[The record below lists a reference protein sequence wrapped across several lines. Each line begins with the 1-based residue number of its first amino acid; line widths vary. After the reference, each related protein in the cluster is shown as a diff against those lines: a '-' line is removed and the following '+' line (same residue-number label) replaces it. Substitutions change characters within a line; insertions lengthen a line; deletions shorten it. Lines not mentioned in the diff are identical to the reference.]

1 MVPYLCADFRSARRF
16 SAMIA
21 LQVFAVLALV
31 GVNAFFSAAEF
42 SLVAVRQS
50 RVRQLV
56 EKGDA
61 RAKIVEHLLSDLSQ
75 VVSGVQVGI
84 TLASLSLGYLG
95 EVTLAGILS
104 PLVLAIPRPWA
115 AIVAHG
121 VAMVMAFGLLTVLQV
136 VLGELVPKSLSLARA
151 ERVALLI
158 ARPFQWFLN
167 TFSWAIN
174 LLDGFAEKIVLA
186 LGVVSPHNH
195 TLVRST
201 EELQVMVQ
209 QARDRG
215 LLPAT
220 EVKFIQAAMELGQV
234 QVREVMVP
242 RPDVHALPANASLD
256 DTMTMFAT
264 TQRSRIPV
272 YENSLDQILG
282 FVHIKD
288 MIWVLLERSRRAED
302 GQPLPEFRLRSVL
315 RDVLIVPE
323 SKPVSELLLEFRS
336 RRTGLAMVVDEFG
349 SILGL
354 ATLEDILEQMVG
366 EIHDEFDVVERPLTL
381 PDGGMIFDAAIKI
394 RELAARYN
402 IILPDDPS
410 YETIGG
416 FVLNRLGFIPH
427 GGESFE
433 ADGYRFTVMEM
444 DHRRVS
450 RLKIK
455 PLPPAIVPS
464 LASESAPRSAEAV
477 HAEPQDANA
486 RRQPSAEV
494 LEMPA
499 PSASTSD
506 SHIAKKSRR
515 TARKK
520 SAKPH
525 DATVVP
531 SPDEPAPDSP
541 SSGPAHK

>member
-1 MVPYLCADFRSARRF
+1 
-16 SAMIA
+16 MIA
-21 LQVFAVLALV
+21 LQLFAVLALV
-31 GVNAFFSAAEF
+31 CINAFFSAAEF

-50 RVRQLV
+50 RIRQLV
-56 EKGDA
+56 EQGDA
-61 RAKIVEHLLSDLSQ
+61 RAKIVEHLLSDLSR

-95 EVTLAGILS
+95 EVTLAKVLS
-104 PLVLAIPRPWA
+104 PLLLAIPSPWA
-115 AIVAHG
+115 ALAAHTI
-121 VAMVMAFGLLTVLQV
+121 ALVMAFGLLTILQV

-167 TFSWAIN
+167 TFRWAID
-174 LLDGFAEKIVLA
+174 LLDRFAEKIVLA
-186 LGVVSPHNH
+186 LGVVAPHSH

-242 RPDVHALPANASLD
+242 RPDVHALPASANLD

-323 SKPVSELLLEFRS
+323 SKPVSELLWEFRS

-366 EIHDEFDVVERPLTL
+366 EIHDEFDVVERPLNL

-394 RELAARYN
+394 RELEARYN
-402 IILPDDPS
+402 LVVPEDPS

-416 FVLNRLGFIPH
+416 FVLNRLGFIPR

-433 ADGYRFTVMEM
+433 ADGFRFTVMEM

-450 RLKIK
+450 RVKMK
-455 PLPPAIVPS
+455 PLRATGAAAVGAEDPS
-464 LASESAPRSAEAV
+464 RGEPGGAEARDGKAAGANDSAVADSAKLRSAKAPR
-477 HAEPQDANA
+477 
-486 RRQPSAEV
+486 
-494 LEMPA
+494 
-499 PSASTSD
+499 
-506 SHIAKKSRR
+506 
-515 TARKK
+515 
-520 SAKPH
+520 
-525 DATVVP
+525 
-531 SPDEPAPDSP
+531 
-541 SSGPAHK
+541 

>member
-1 MVPYLCADFRSARRF
+1 
-16 SAMIA
+16 MIA
-21 LQVFAVLALV
+21 LQLFAVLALV
-31 GVNAFFSAAEF
+31 CINAFFSAAEF

-50 RVRQLV
+50 RIRQLV
-56 EKGDA
+56 EQGDA
-61 RAKIVEHLLSDLSQ
+61 RAKIVEHLLSDLSR

-95 EVTLAGILS
+95 EVTLAKVLS
-104 PLVLAIPRPWA
+104 PLLLAIPSPWA
-115 AIVAHG
+115 ALAAHTI
-121 VAMVMAFGLLTVLQV
+121 ALVMAFGLLTILQV

-167 TFSWAIN
+167 TFRWAID
-174 LLDGFAEKIVLA
+174 LLDRFAEKIVLA
-186 LGVVSPHNH
+186 LGVVAPHSH

-242 RPDVHALPANASLD
+242 RPDVHALPASANLD

-288 MIWVLLERSRRAED
+288 MIWVLLERSRRAAD

-323 SKPVSELLLEFRS
+323 SKPVSELLWEFRS

-366 EIHDEFDVVERPLTL
+366 EIHDEFDVVERPLNL

-394 RELAARYN
+394 RELEARYN
-402 IILPDDPS
+402 LVVPEDPS

-416 FVLNRLGFIPH
+416 FVLNRLGFIPR

-433 ADGYRFTVMEM
+433 ADGFRFTVMEM

-450 RLKIK
+450 RVKMK
-455 PLPPAIVPS
+455 PLRATGAAAVGAEDPS
-464 LASESAPRSAEAV
+464 RGEPGGAEARDGKAAGANDSAVADSAKLRSAKAPR
-477 HAEPQDANA
+477 
-486 RRQPSAEV
+486 
-494 LEMPA
+494 
-499 PSASTSD
+499 
-506 SHIAKKSRR
+506 
-515 TARKK
+515 
-520 SAKPH
+520 
-525 DATVVP
+525 
-531 SPDEPAPDSP
+531 
-541 SSGPAHK
+541 

>member
-1 MVPYLCADFRSARRF
+1 
-16 SAMIA
+16 MIA
-21 LQVFAVLALV
+21 LQLFAVFALV
-31 GVNAFFSAAEF
+31 CINAFFSAAEF

-61 RAKIVEHLLSDLSQ
+61 RARIVEHLLSDLSQ

-104 PLVLAIPRPWA
+104 PLLLAIPSPWA
-115 AIVAHG
+115 AIAAHTVALII
-121 VAMVMAFGLLTVLQV
+121 AFGLLTILQV

-158 ARPFQWFLN
+158 ARPFQWFLT
-167 TFSWAIN
+167 TFRWAID

-186 LGVVSPHNH
+186 LGVVAPHSH

-242 RPDVHALPANASLD
+242 RPDMHALPVNANLE

-272 YENSLDQILG
+272 YESSLDQILG

-288 MIWVLLERSRRAED
+288 MIWVLLERARRAEES
-302 GQPLPEFRLRSVL
+302 QPLPEFRLRSVL

-394 RELAARYN
+394 RELEARYN
-402 IILPDDPS
+402 IVVPEDPS

-416 FVLNRLGFIPH
+416 FVLNRLGFIPR

-433 ADGYRFTVMEM
+433 ADGFRFTVMEM

-450 RLKIK
+450 RVKLK
-455 PLPPAIVPS
+455 PLRTSAVDTESKETVAPEAERGRGQDNTATPSAAEKLATRKTEAASGAPAVAHP
-464 LASESAPRSAEAV
+464 AKAPR
-477 HAEPQDANA
+477 
-486 RRQPSAEV
+486 
-494 LEMPA
+494 
-499 PSASTSD
+499 
-506 SHIAKKSRR
+506 
-515 TARKK
+515 
-520 SAKPH
+520 
-525 DATVVP
+525 
-531 SPDEPAPDSP
+531 
-541 SSGPAHK
+541 

>member
-1 MVPYLCADFRSARRF
+1 
-16 SAMIA
+16 MIA
-21 LQVFAVLALV
+21 LQLFAVLALV
-31 GVNAFFSAAEF
+31 GINAFFSAAEF
-42 SLVAVRQS
+42 SLIAVRQS

-56 EKGDA
+56 EQGDA
-61 RAKIVEHLLSDLSQ
+61 RARVVEALLTDLTR

-95 EVTLAGILS
+95 EITLAGILS
-104 PLVLAIPRPWA
+104 PLVQAIPRPWA
-115 AIVAHG
+115 AVIAHG
-121 VAMVMAFGLLTVLQV
+121 TALAVAFGLLTILQV

-158 ARPFQWFLN
+158 ARPFSWFLN
-167 TFSWAIN
+167 TFRWAIDF
-174 LLDGFAEKIVLA
+174 LDHSAEKFVGA
-186 LGVVSPHNH
+186 LGVVSPHSH

-201 EELQVMVQ
+201 EELQVMIQ

-215 LLPAT
+215 LLPAA
-220 EVKFIQAAMELGQV
+220 EVKFIQAAMELGQI
-234 QVREVMVP
+234 QAREVMVP
-242 RPDVHALPANASLD
+242 RPDVHALPASATLE

-272 YENSLDQILG
+272 YEATLDHILG

-288 MIWVLLERSRRAED
+288 MIWILLDRARRAED
-302 GQPLPEFRLRSVL
+302 HQPLAEFNLRTVL
-315 RDVLIVPE
+315 RDALIVPE
-323 SKPVSELLLEFRS
+323 TKPVSELLLEFRA
-336 RRTGLAMVVDEFG
+336 RRTGLAMIVDEFG

-402 IILPDDPS
+402 IILPEDPS
-410 YETIGG
+410 YETVGG
-416 FVLNRLGFIPH
+416 FVLTRLGFIPR
-427 GGESFE
+427 GSESFE

-455 PLPPAIVPS
+455 PLPPAIVSSPS
-464 LASESAPRSAEAV
+464 DATAPQSAEIAR
-477 HAEPQDANA
+477 AENQAASADH
-486 RRQPSAEV
+486 QPSSEV
-494 LEMPA
+494 LEIPA
-499 PSASTSD
+499 RSTSAAD
-506 SHIAKKSRR
+506 SRIAKKNRR

-520 SAKPH
+520 SAKAH
-525 DATVVP
+525 DATDVP

>member
-1 MVPYLCADFRSARRF
+1 
-16 SAMIA
+16 MIA
-21 LQVFAVLALV
+21 LQLFAVLALV
-31 GVNAFFSAAEF
+31 CINAFFSAAEF

-61 RAKIVEHLLSDLSQ
+61 RAKIVEQLLSDLSQ

-104 PLVLAIPRPWA
+104 PLLLAIPSPWA
-115 AIVAHG
+115 AIAAHSIAL
-121 VAMVMAFGLLTVLQV
+121 VIAFGMLTVLQV

-158 ARPFQWFLN
+158 ARPFQWFLT
-167 TFSWAIN
+167 TFRWAID
-174 LLDGFAEKIVLA
+174 LLDRFAEKIVLA
-186 LGVVSPHNH
+186 LGVVAPHSH

-242 RPDVHALPANASLD
+242 RPDMHALPASANLE

-288 MIWVLLERSRRAED
+288 MIWVLLERARRAED
-302 GQPLPEFRLRSVL
+302 SQPLPEFRLRSVL

-366 EIHDEFDVVERPLTL
+366 EIHDEFDVVERPLNL

-394 RELAARYN
+394 RELEARYN
-402 IILPDDPS
+402 IVVPEDPS
-410 YETIGG
+410 YESIGG
-416 FVLNRLGFIPH
+416 FVLNRLGFIPR

-433 ADGYRFTVMEM
+433 ADGFRFTVMEM

-450 RLKIK
+450 RVKMK
-455 PLPPAIVPS
+455 PLHTKTDPGPTAQQGGGPGFTAPAS
-464 LASESAPRSAEAV
+464 ASEKPGATKSAFANDVAATPRPAKAPR
-477 HAEPQDANA
+477 
-486 RRQPSAEV
+486 
-494 LEMPA
+494 
-499 PSASTSD
+499 
-506 SHIAKKSRR
+506 
-515 TARKK
+515 
-520 SAKPH
+520 
-525 DATVVP
+525 
-531 SPDEPAPDSP
+531 
-541 SSGPAHK
+541 

>member
-1 MVPYLCADFRSARRF
+1 
-16 SAMIA
+16 MIV
-21 LQVFAVLALV
+21 LQLFAVLALV
-31 GVNAFFSAAEF
+31 CINAFFSAAEF

-104 PLVLAIPRPWA
+104 PLLLAIPSPWA
-115 AIVAHG
+115 AIAAHSIAL
-121 VAMVMAFGLLTVLQV
+121 VIAFGLLTVLQV

-158 ARPFQWFLN
+158 ARPFQWFLT
-167 TFSWAIN
+167 TFRWAID
-174 LLDGFAEKIVLA
+174 LLDSSAEKIVLA
-186 LGVVSPHNH
+186 LGVVAPHSH

-242 RPDVHALPANASLD
+242 RPDMHALPASANLE

-272 YENSLDQILG
+272 YETSLDQILG

-288 MIWVLLERSRRAED
+288 MIWVLLERARRADEN
-302 GQPLPEFRLRSVL
+302 QPQAEFRLRSVL

-366 EIHDEFDVVERPLTL
+366 EIHDEFDVVEGPLNL

-394 RELAARYN
+394 RELEARYN
-402 IILPDDPS
+402 LVVPEDPS

-416 FVLNRLGFIPH
+416 IRAEPAGIYSARGREFRGRRLSLYGDGNGSPARVAH
-427 GGESFE
+427 KDETAAAGGWLQAHRPRAMPQQPARRE
-433 ADGYRFTVMEM
+433 AGKNGL
-444 DHRRVS
+444 RRIQ
-450 RLKIK
+450 R
-455 PLPPAIVPS
+455 PLPKISRARNPP
-464 LASESAPRSAEAV
+464 APRR
-477 HAEPQDANA
+477 A
-486 RRQPSAEV
+486 R
-494 LEMPA
+494 
-499 PSASTSD
+499 
-506 SHIAKKSRR
+506 
-515 TARKK
+515 
-520 SAKPH
+520 
-525 DATVVP
+525 
-531 SPDEPAPDSP
+531 
-541 SSGPAHK
+541 